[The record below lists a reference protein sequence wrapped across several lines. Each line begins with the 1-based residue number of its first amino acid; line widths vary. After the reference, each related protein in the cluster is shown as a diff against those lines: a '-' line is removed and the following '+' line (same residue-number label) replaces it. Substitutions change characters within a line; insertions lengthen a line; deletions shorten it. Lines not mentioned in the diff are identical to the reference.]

1 MFVSRLAPSFVRCA
15 MIATAL
21 AISAAPRLAAAQ
33 VPVPTAE
40 FAPYIGVRTITNALP
55 GSPPPGAYVGR
66 RLAFDKTGAFGG
78 RVAVATDVYSSGPGR
93 IDLIEPGSGALTP
106 LGGPDLHLPTAVAM
120 PFPGGIFA
128 DGVYYFQQ
136 FDFPG
141 NPNASRKIYALPPG
155 GSSFGN
161 VLSTTGMDA
170 GAGLAF
176 APLTFGPTLGGQLF
190 GSDSGNAPGF
200 NSGDGIR
207 RWDAFGNFTNEVMG
221 PIANNPDSYTDV
233 TFTGPEFGAFSNR
246 LVAVNMTG
254 VSGQNL
260 LMWTEA
266 ALLGQNELDA
276 YNGREVFA
284 VSASLPVYRATY
296 GAYGARGYL
305 FAHNQ
310 GSVYRYN
317 ASGTRSEFLTAAPG
331 FNDVE
336 FGANRTLYV
345 ADLYNGLY
353 EVKPSPKVFSDWLE
367 ATRCPLISEL
377 GDVVD
382 SWQVGGSCPGAAMLC
397 KLVREPA
404 CGRQCL
410 TTQQQQTIIAAVAA
424 ICANPC

>member
-1 MFVSRLAPSFVRCA
+1 
-15 MIATAL
+15 
-21 AISAAPRLAAAQ
+21 
-33 VPVPTAE
+33 
-40 FAPYIGVRTITNALP
+40 
-55 GSPPPGAYVGR
+55 
-66 RLAFDKTGAFGG
+66 
-78 RVAVATDVYSSGPGR
+78 
-93 IDLIEPGSGALTP
+93 
-106 LGGPDLHLPTAVAM
+106 
-120 PFPGGIFA
+120 
-128 DGVYYFQQ
+128 
-136 FDFPG
+136 
-141 NPNASRKIYALPPG
+141 
-155 GSSFGN
+155 
-161 VLSTTGMDA
+161 
-170 GAGLAF
+170 
-176 APLTFGPTLGGQLF
+176 
-190 GSDSGNAPGF
+190 
-200 NSGDGIR
+200 
-207 RWDAFGNFTNEVMG
+207 
-221 PIANNPDSYTDV
+221 
-233 TFTGPEFGAFSNR
+233 
-246 LVAVNMTG
+246 MTG

-266 ALLGQNELDA
+266 ALLEQNELDA

-296 GAYGARGYL
+296 GAYGATGYL

-310 GSVYRYN
+310 TSVYRYN

-410 TTQQQQTIIAAVAA
+410 TTTQQQTIIAAVAA